1 MHSLTKLLVSHF
13 QLGDNSP
20 AQGCFRRKAL
30 RTGPWPRLV
39 PAERLD
45 FVVGNKGRR
54 ITSSRLQPDIT
65 LSRVGDKRT
74 TECPRCHGVGRP
86 GPGGNGRLDGGG
98 STGHRAGFVPYRAK
112 RVGRLAGAA
121 TLVRSHSHTI
131 TALGRNQS
139 WSKHVGRFA
148 PGRYRGFRSSDGY
161 LLVSVPWNLAKGRL
175 RPAVL
180 PFP

>member
-1 MHSLTKLLVSHF
+1 MEWGDLV
-13 QLGDNSP
+13 QAETVDWMVGARLGT
-20 AQGCFRRKAL
+20 A
-30 RTGPWPRLV
+30 
-39 PAERLD
+39 
-45 FVVGNKGRR
+45 
-54 ITSSRLQPDIT
+54 
-65 LSRVGDKRT
+65 RVS
-74 TECPRCHGVGRP
+74 C
-86 GPGGNGRLDGGG
+86 
-98 STGHRAGFVPYRAK
+98 PYRAK

-131 TALGRNQS
+131 TALGRDQS

-175 RPAVL
+175 RLAVL

>member
-13 QLGDNSP
+13 QLEDNSP
-20 AQGCFRRKAL
+20 AQGCFRREAL

-45 FVVGNKGRR
+45 FVVGNKGGR

-74 TECPRCHGVGRP
+74 TECPRSHGVGRP

-98 STGHRAGFVPYRAK
+98 STGHRAGFVSISREA
-112 RVGRLAGAA
+112 R
-121 TLVRSHSHTI
+121 
-131 TALGRNQS
+131 
-139 WSKHVGRFA
+139 
-148 PGRYRGFRSSDGY
+148 RSSRGCRDLGAISFSHDHGARPRSI
-161 LLVSVPWNLAKGRL
+161 LVETCREIRS
-175 RPAVL
+175 RPIQKL
-180 PFP
+180 PKQ

>member
-98 STGHRAGFVPYRAK
+98 STGHRAGVVPISREA
-112 RVGRLAGAA
+112 
-121 TLVRSHSHTI
+121 RSSSRGCR
-131 TALGRNQS
+131 ALGAISFHPITGAR
-139 WSKHVGRFA
+139 
-148 PGRYRGFRSSDGY
+148 PGPF
-161 LLVSVPWNLAKGRL
+161 LL
-175 RPAVL
+175 
-180 PFP
+180 